1 MPGGLPAAAQAALI
15 TRVRLMGVRLAPRG
29 LAHCLTIRR
38 LSIAACRDDLLCHP
52 PRPRFVCVRWCTPIW
67 RIFLP
72 CSGACYGRALR
83 RLPRCLLADWPARP
97 IALVLERDGQVCAY
111 LAAYRSALGKVTP
124 LHGDF
129 EAVPQADTL
138 YLHDMAVLPTCAGQ
152 ETWRRR
158 CSNRCGAMRRRK
170 GCGTPRWC
178 RCKGSQT
185 YWERHGY
192 AQQPLG
198 DAAQRGRLA
207 SYGAGAVYMARAMAV
222 AANTP
227 PMG

>member
-1 MPGGLPAAAQAALI
+1 MTFSATLPPP
-15 TRVRLMGVRLAPRG
+15 VRLRA
-29 LAHCLTIRR
+29 LAHPDL
-38 LSIAACRDDLLCHP
+38 ADLLAVQ
-52 PRPRFVCVRWCTPIW
+52 R
-67 RIFLP
+67 
-72 CSGACYGRALR
+72 ACYGPGFVETAEVFAR
-83 RLPRCLLADWPARP
+83 RLASPANCS
-97 IALVLERDGQVCAY
+97 LVLERDGQVCAY

-152 ETWRRR
+152 GLAAAQGLRHTALV
-158 CSNRCGAMRRRK
+158 SVQ
-170 GCGTPRWC
+170 
-178 RCKGSQT
+178 GSQT

-198 DAAQRGRLA
+198 DAAQRERLA

-227 PMG
+227 PMR